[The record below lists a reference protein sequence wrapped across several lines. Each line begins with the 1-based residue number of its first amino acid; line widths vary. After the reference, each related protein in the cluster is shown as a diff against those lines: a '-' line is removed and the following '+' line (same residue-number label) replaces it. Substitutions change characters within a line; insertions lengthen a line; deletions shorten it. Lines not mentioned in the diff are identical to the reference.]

1 MTKDNFEQ
9 EIKKW
14 EKAFEKKMKK
24 EEKVMFKWGLVYGVE
39 KTLKV
44 LKKEMKNEKRK

>member
-1 MTKDNFEQ
+1 MKEDIIEQ

-14 EKAFEKKMKK
+14 EKAFEKEMNN

-39 KTLKV
+39 RAVKELKN
-44 LKKEMKNEKRK
+44 KK